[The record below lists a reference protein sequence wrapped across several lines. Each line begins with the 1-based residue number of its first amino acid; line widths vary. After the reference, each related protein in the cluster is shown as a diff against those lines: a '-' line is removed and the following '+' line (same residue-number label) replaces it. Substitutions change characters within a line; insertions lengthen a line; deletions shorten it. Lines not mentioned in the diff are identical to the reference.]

1 MAKKYRLEDVAQLK
15 GKGIF
20 FDANILIY
28 LFWPTGQ
35 YDYENEYASIFK
47 KLLQQKNNLYIDFL
61 VMSEVINCVAR
72 TEYKKQASKQK
83 FKEFKYSE
91 DGKKVFNDIYIIV
104 KDTILEQFGVILK
117 QFDKQEIV
125 SYLVVDELDFV
136 DKAIV
141 KHCKENNL
149 ILLTNDK
156 DFKNA
161 DIDMLTS
168 DSNIFN

>member
-1 MAKKYRLEDVAQLK
+1 
-15 GKGIF
+15 
-20 FDANILIY
+20 
-28 LFWPTGQ
+28 
-35 YDYENEYASIFK
+35 
-47 KLLQQKNNLYIDFL
+47 
-61 VMSEVINCVAR
+61 MSEVINCVAR
-72 TEYKKQASKQK
+72 IEYKKQASKQK

-156 DFKNA
+156 DFK
-161 DIDMLTS
+161 ML
-168 DSNIFN
+168 I